1 MKTNVILITYN
12 HSQCIAQAIESILMQ
27 KTTHDVSIIVA
38 DDCSTDDT
46 LSIIEGYSKNS
57 PFEFLF
63 LEKTSNLG
71 LAKNYQRAYAACD
84 GDYVAIMEGDDYWV
98 QPDHIQQHADF
109 LENHPECSMSF
120 NRHLR
125 VFVDQNRE
133 EVFDWTTNNDFE
145 YLTTEQ
151 LALGNRIGNL
161 SCCVFRGELIRKLDK
176 KLFEMNVADWMMGMY
191 MGLFGSIVYLKK
203 VTSAYRIHDNGQWS
217 RMTEKE
223 QSEKVIEAI
232 NLYNDFFDYKY
243 NDAFST
249 HKRRLEAVLY
259 GDKSM
264 KGRLKS
270 ITPAFLRRL
279 YRKIIN

>member
-46 LSIIEGYSKNS
+46 LSIIERYSKNS

-63 LEKTSNLG
+63 LEKTTNLG
-71 LAKNYQRAYAACD
+71 LAKNYQQAYAACD

-98 QPDHIQQHADF
+98 RNDHIQQHVDF

-125 VFVDQNRE
+125 VFVDQKRE

-161 SCCVFRGELIRKLDK
+161 SCCVFRGKLIKKLDK

-191 MGLFGSIVYLKK
+191 MGQFGNLAYLKD

-217 RMTEKE
+217 KMTEKE

-243 NDAFST
+243 NDAFSA

-270 ITPAFLRRL
+270 ITPAFLRKL
-279 YRKIIN
+279 YRKIIK